1 MEPGDGKLRWRLA
14 DEDDGRGQ
22 GALFAADELVEHH
35 IGTGEFRGM
44 EFLHVNAKTIINEVP
59 AASRMPFRYTINAY
73 RGCSHACTYCFAR
86 PTHEYLGLDVGADF
100 ERRIVVKI
108 NAVERL
114 RAELAGRRWAGD
126 HIAMG
131 TNTDPYQRCE
141 GKYHLTRGVIEVLA
155 DAANPFSILTKS
167 TLILRDLPLLAEA
180 ARRTDVRASLSIGTL
195 DTDVWRLTEPGTPHP
210 RQRVQAI
217 RRLTDAGVLC
227 GVLIAPILPGLSDS
241 DEQLAEVVEA
251 CVAAGAESISSVGL
265 HLRPGVRE
273 YFLGR
278 LAVSHPELAAEY
290 DRRYRR
296 AYLPAADRDAL
307 TGRIRRLVT
316 AARGRHGGTGRTGH
330 EAFRPASASAAA
342 PAGDTGND
350 SLSESQLFFNLSGT
364 S

>member
-1 MEPGDGKLRWRLA
+1 
-14 DEDDGRGQ
+14 
-22 GALFAADELVEHH
+22 
-35 IGTGEFRGM
+35 
-44 EFLHVNAKTIINEVP
+44 VP
-59 AASRMPFRYTINAY
+59 
-73 RGCSHACTYCFAR
+73 
-86 PTHEYLGLDVGADF
+86 
-100 ERRIVVKI
+100 
-108 NAVERL
+108 
-114 RAELAGRRWAGD
+114 
-126 HIAMG
+126 
-131 TNTDPYQRCE
+131 
-141 GKYHLTRGVIEVLA
+141 
-155 DAANPFSILTKS
+155 
-167 TLILRDLPLLAEA
+167 
-180 ARRTDVRASLSIGTL
+180 
-195 DTDVWRLTEPGTPHP
+195 
-210 RQRVQAI
+210 
-217 RRLTDAGVLC
+217 C

-330 EAFRPASASAAA
+330 ESFRPASASGAA

-350 SLSESQLFFNLSGT
+350 SLSEAQLFFNLSGT